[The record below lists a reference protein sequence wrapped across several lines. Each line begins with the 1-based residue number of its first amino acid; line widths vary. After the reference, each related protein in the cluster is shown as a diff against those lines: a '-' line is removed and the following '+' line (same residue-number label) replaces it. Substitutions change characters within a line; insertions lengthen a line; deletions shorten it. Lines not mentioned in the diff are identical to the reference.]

1 MKSWK
6 ELHTESGKGWK
17 KKKKTQKHYREVKPR
32 EVQKVRRVPGY

>member
-17 KKKKTQKHYREVKPR
+17 KKKNQKHYREVKPR
-32 EVQKVRRVPGY
+32 EVKKVRRVPGY